1 MMKKLF
7 FGLSAALL
15 FAGCNTVAVSN
26 PGSLSGIDVRGAG
39 GRADRVV
46 TLGTECYYLL
56 WSLPLASG
64 NMSDW
69 DAAAKAPK
77 NSVSFF
83 ADETSLRKLEDML
96 YRYAESHGC
105 DVCDII
111 YECDDDADVNF
122 IQSRSASVS
131 GVLVPRK

>member
-1 MMKKLF
+1 MKKMF

-15 FAGCNTVAVSN
+15 LVGCNTVAVSN
-26 PGSLSGIDVRGAG
+26 PGSLAGIDVKGARGK
-39 GRADRVV
+39 ADRIV

-56 WSLPLASG
+56 WSLPLVSG
-64 NMSDW
+64 NMTDW
-69 DAAAKAPK
+69 DTAVNKPK
-77 NSVSFF
+77 NTVSFF
-83 ADETSLRKLEDML
+83 ADETSLKKLKDML
-96 YRYAESHGC
+96 YRYADSHDC

-111 YECDDDADVNF
+111 YECEDDADVNF